1 MNDNFATSWK
11 RFEELISW
19 MGPEPVDLPPPNS
32 RLYSRPGDVMSN
44 FEIITITLSFIV
56 GIGVA

>member
-19 MGPEPVDLPPPNS
+19 MGPEPVDLPPLIRGCIHAPVTS
-32 RLYSRPGDVMSN
+32 CQISK
-44 FEIITITLSFIV
+44 
-56 GIGVA
+56 